1 MNEQLKELLE
11 KLEISEDTATAIQGV
26 LTEAFEKA
34 KADAK
39 EEGKAEAKE
48 EADEEK
54 EELEESHAAE
64 VTFLK
69 EKAEEYGSFLKEKAN
84 DYGIYLKEKANE
96 YGETIHESVATKM
109 KEYADYAIEEF
120 ITENKERFVE
130 TEEYARMKGTFE
142 YVKEAFER
150 NAFVVQDDV
159 ETVELQESLKE
170 STKQYES
177 LFEDLSLA
185 NEELDNLKKE
195 MILERATADLAETQK
210 EKVSEL
216 LEAVSFDSIDEY
228 KDGVAMIVE
237 QAKASNTVVDTAKEI
252 ATLNEEVQVIAPDKK
267 LNESVAQYLTRPGLF

>member
-1 MNEQLKELLE
+1 MNELKELME
-11 KLEISEDTATAIQGV
+11 KLDISGETATAIQGV
-26 LTEAFEKA
+26 LTEAFEKV
-34 KADAK
+34 K
-39 EEGKAEAKE
+39 EEGKAEAKA
-48 EADEEK
+48 EADKEK

-159 ETVELQESLKE
+159 ATVELQESLKE

-185 NEELDNLKKE
+185 KEELDNLKKE

-237 QAKASNTVVDTAKEI
+237 QAKASNTVVATAKEI
-252 ATLNEEVQVIAPDKK
+252 AILTEEVQVIAPDKK